1 MLTDRASDIR
11 TYLFENGQTAVVRLA
26 EVLGTSLATMR
37 RDLTEMEQA
46 GLVERLHGAARIA
59 QAALHE
65 VGFKARENTN
75 LAAKRAVALAACPL
89 IRPGSTILLD
99 AGTTVLQLARHIR
112 LTRLPVTV
120 FTNGLAV
127 AQELADVPEVTLCL
141 LGGRLRAE
149 NLSMI
154 GPLADAMLRGLW
166 FDQCQH
172 GGTFGAG
179 DHPRRS
185 RQIRAACNLFR
196 HPPVR
201 RGTADHG
208 PRAARRLHAL
218 RGSGRPAADT
228 GPAGWHRKA
237 GPAWLTFWRHSTG
250 AGPKPGGLLLM
261 PQVMSC

>member
-11 TYLFENGQTAVVRLA
+11 TYLFENGQTPVVRLA

-166 FDQCQH
+166 FDQL
-172 GGTFGAG
+172 FLGASAISADG
-179 DHPRRS
+179 WITSYDAEEAQANASMVARS
-185 RQIRAACNLFR
+185 AQVIIL
-196 HPPVR
+196 
-201 RGTADHG
+201 ADHAKFG
-208 PRAARRLHAL
+208 PRATYSVIRMSGGERLITDRAPPADFMRFGDQVGLQLTLAL
-218 RGSGRPAADT
+218 PDDAGRQALH
-228 GPAGWHRKA
+228 G
-237 GPAWLTFWRHSTG
+237 
-250 AGPKPGGLLLM
+250 
-261 PQVMSC
+261 